1 MLGRLF
7 IVFGCI
13 LGSLIW
19 FEVVSRSDERQEND
33 WRREVDIEFQD
44 EKPER
49 IWGWVETTT
58 NLPVLAVAPRES
70 RSFSISLK
78 GHTLAEVLDR
88 IAAQTQT
95 EWFLSKDPNL
105 LVFKASRLPREFVA
119 QREKSLEAAIELS
132 NSLSVDCLN
141 TMARG
146 DIVATTDLS
155 SSSASFWKFPHK
167 RTPDA
172 EAIRCPMSEDFRK
185 DALAVAAYPASIRS
199 VGDVDLIVPEPT
211 STVGSRQEY
220 EGVRPTTLQEL
231 AASNRMRIA
240 RGPNLRDRGIP
251 FDAKLF
257 DGETTYNLAELDKQV
272 ELFIV
277 AKTLVARETRD
288 EMARMQKER
297 VATGQSTSIR
307 DMWRGGWDGGID
319 MDALQD
325 GAIRATDEEVQTAL
339 QKLKLSRANVIL
351 EIPVFCLLITEWK
364 PSEMFG
370 PDIFESVRQ
379 RIVDIP
385 IKSP

>member
-1 MLGRLF
+1 MA
-7 IVFGCI
+7 
-13 LGSLIW
+13 LGSSQLC
-19 FEVVSRSDERQEND
+19 
-33 WRREVDIEFQD
+33 
-44 EKPER
+44 
-49 IWGWVETTT
+49 
-58 NLPVLAVAPRES
+58 
-70 RSFSISLK
+70 
-78 GHTLAEVLDR
+78 
-88 IAAQTQT
+88 
-95 EWFLSKDPNL
+95 
-105 LVFKASRLPREFVA
+105 
-119 QREKSLEAAIELS
+119 EL
-132 NSLSVDCLN
+132 
-141 TMARG
+141 
-146 DIVATTDLS
+146 
-155 SSSASFWKFPHK
+155 
-167 RTPDA
+167 PDA

>member
-1 MLGRLF
+1 VHR
-7 IVFGCI
+7 FGSSPTKGHRIASASGSSHRQLHDGGYPPFLPFQPVPNARDGLKGEKRCPFLA
-13 LGSLIW
+13 LGSSQLC
-19 FEVVSRSDERQEND
+19 
-33 WRREVDIEFQD
+33 
-44 EKPER
+44 
-49 IWGWVETTT
+49 
-58 NLPVLAVAPRES
+58 
-70 RSFSISLK
+70 
-78 GHTLAEVLDR
+78 
-88 IAAQTQT
+88 
-95 EWFLSKDPNL
+95 
-105 LVFKASRLPREFVA
+105 
-119 QREKSLEAAIELS
+119 EL
-132 NSLSVDCLN
+132 
-141 TMARG
+141 
-146 DIVATTDLS
+146 
-155 SSSASFWKFPHK
+155 
-167 RTPDA
+167 PDA